1 MQQPGSN
8 HGTVYL
14 VGAGPGDPGLI
25 TVRGIDC
32 LRRADLVLRDY
43 LVNPAILAV
52 VSPSAEIVC
61 LRQHRVAGALRQEEI
76 NSRMIEAARR
86 GKNVVRL
93 KGGDPD
99 VFGRSGDEIE
109 ALVAAGIPYETVPGI
124 TAGLAA
130 SAYAGIP
137 LTHSSHASAVAL
149 VTGQER
155 HDKTG
160 PGIDYGALAG
170 FPGTLVFYMGVTSS
184 AQWSEAL
191 VEAGKPSDTP
201 VAIVRRCSWPDQQT
215 IRCTLGTVAA
225 EIADRRITP
234 PAVILVGNVVPNV
247 AEMSWFESRP
257 LFGTRLLVT
266 RPREQAGELRQ
277 RLADL
282 GAWVDVQPAIRI
294 GDPPDWRPVDAALRQ
309 LNSYDWLVFSS
320 ANGVRFFLDRLLDR
334 HGDLRRLGAVRLAAI
349 GPGTA
354 AALGRY
360 HLRADLVPGRYR
372 AEELARELAEE
383 ASSSRFLLLRAS
395 RGREVLAEQLA
406 AAGGRVD
413 QIVVYSSTDV
423 ETPDPQIAEALA
435 AGRIDWVTV
444 TSSAIAE
451 SLVRLF
457 GDDLR
462 RARLASISPVTSEA
476 LRGLGYEPK
485 VEAVVY
491 TMDGL
496 VDALLNSAQARG
508 VSPTAGPSDKSTK
521 V

>member
-1 MQQPGSN
+1 
-8 HGTVYL
+8 
-14 VGAGPGDPGLI
+14 
-25 TVRGIDC
+25 
-32 LRRADLVLRDY
+32 
-43 LVNPAILAV
+43 
-52 VSPSAEIVC
+52 
-61 LRQHRVAGALRQEEI
+61 
-76 NSRMIEAARR
+76 
-86 GKNVVRL
+86 
-93 KGGDPD
+93 
-99 VFGRSGDEIE
+99 
-109 ALVAAGIPYETVPGI
+109 
-124 TAGLAA
+124 
-130 SAYAGIP
+130 
-137 LTHSSHASAVAL
+137 
-149 VTGQER
+149 
-155 HDKTG
+155 
-160 PGIDYGALAG
+160 
-170 FPGTLVFYMGVTSS
+170 
-184 AQWSEAL
+184 
-191 VEAGKPSDTP
+191 
-201 VAIVRRCSWPDQQT
+201 
-215 IRCTLGTVAA
+215 
-225 EIADRRITP
+225 
-234 PAVILVGNVVPNV
+234 
-247 AEMSWFESRP
+247 MSWFESRP